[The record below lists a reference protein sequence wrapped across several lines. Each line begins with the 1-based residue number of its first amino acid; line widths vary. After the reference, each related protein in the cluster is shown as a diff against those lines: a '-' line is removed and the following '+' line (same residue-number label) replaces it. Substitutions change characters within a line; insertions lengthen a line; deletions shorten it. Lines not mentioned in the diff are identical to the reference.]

1 MRWAAYLREN
11 PPFAFA
17 AAVLAS
23 FAYLVF
29 VNLGYAPFWDD
40 ESVSA
45 FLARNVVELGAP
57 LADDGRNVFS
67 YRGGGDID
75 DDLTF
80 RYPKFTI
87 YAQAAAF
94 YLLGAGEWQ
103 ARLVSALFAFLAIL
117 LFADSL
123 RIDFP
128 RRPGFAALALA
139 FACFSPIIVL
149 YSRSATYNAPALFFA
164 MLLFRLYLSFCARP
178 KIATA
183 LAAALAAVAGFYVNY
198 LTSAAFVASLF
209 IFHLLFR
216 REMFDRRAWILAA
229 VAAVPYAAHVL
240 WFLAFE
246 YDPEAYRSAKHG
258 FTLVDTAKI
267 LRLHFIAL
275 NQNGMLVWPVALWFV
290 VSRGQFLWSGKSWDG
305 GFLTPSIRKKNRKRG
320 EKKEKISAATR
331 WQDLRQDRV
340 TQYFV
345 MAILQTLLLSLASP
359 QSSDRPWAEIRFFIL
374 VAPFAAMPAALAT
387 QALWRAWRPLGVLLG
402 AVLLLSDA
410 AGWPFLKHRIRRETP
425 SFTLPAYAIEFHRD
439 FPDSMRAAMAYLR
452 EHPAQDDIVWVKNL
466 RPGRPLFYL
475 SDKLRL
481 CCLFSDKSELPPA
494 LETETRPYLFVEEFG
509 QDGLAP
515 EWTAFFG
522 GAPANE
528 RVTAFGR
535 SYRLVKEFDGWFYS
549 PATLQ
554 RPEPA
559 WHLSFPPRVSDA
571 KNKIKIYRL
580 EAGDSLETS
589 DS

>member
-1 MRWAAYLREN
+1 M
-11 PPFAFA
+11 
-17 AAVLAS
+17 
-23 FAYLVF
+23 
-29 VNLGYAPFWDD
+29 
-40 ESVSA
+40 
-45 FLARNVVELGAP
+45 
-57 LADDGRNVFS
+57 
-67 YRGGGDID
+67 
-75 DDLTF
+75 
-80 RYPKFTI
+80 
-87 YAQAAAF
+87 
-94 YLLGAGEWQ
+94 
-103 ARLVSALFAFLAIL
+103 
-117 LFADSL
+117 
-123 RIDFP
+123 
-128 RRPGFAALALA
+128 
-139 FACFSPIIVL
+139 L

-178 KIATA
+178 KITTA

-229 VAAVPYAAHVL
+229 AAAVPYAAHVL
-240 WFLAFE
+240 WFLVFE

-425 SFTLPAYAIEFHRD
+425 SLHFARLRDRISPRLPRFDARRD
-439 FPDSMRAAMAYLR
+439 GVFART
-452 EHPAQDDIVWVKNL
+452 
-466 RPGRPLFYL
+466 PGARRYRLGQKSPPGTATVL
-475 SDKLRL
+475 S
-481 CCLFSDKSELPPA
+481 
-494 LETETRPYLFVEEFG
+494 FG
-509 QDGLAP
+509 QI
-515 EWTAFFG
+515 AFVLLVQRQ
-522 GAPANE
+522 E
-528 RVTAFGR
+528 RIAAR
-535 SYRLVKEFDGWFYS
+535 
-549 PATLQ
+549 A
-554 RPEPA
+554 
-559 WHLSFPPRVSDA
+559 
-571 KNKIKIYRL
+571 
-580 EAGDSLETS
+580 
-589 DS
+589 